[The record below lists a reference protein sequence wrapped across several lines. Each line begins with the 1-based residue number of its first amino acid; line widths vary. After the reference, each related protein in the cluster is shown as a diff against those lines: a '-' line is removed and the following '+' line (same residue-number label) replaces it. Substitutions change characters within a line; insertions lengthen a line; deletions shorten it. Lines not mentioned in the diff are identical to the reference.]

1 MGQIQVIASIFLITF
16 FAIAIVSYATNFAVD
31 NSAPVDLS
39 DDDRIDVDIYRTDVQ
54 TAMQQVNESST
65 TFYQS
70 SIKSGDDTT
79 ETGAVFKPLTM
90 TLNSVKSIISS
101 GNRIL
106 FGSEKGNSGFGIVL
120 IGLVSFFTTIIIL
133 YTWKTWKGNPE

>member
-106 FGSEKGNSGFGIVL
+106 FGSEKGN
-120 IGLVSFFTTIIIL
+120 
-133 YTWKTWKGNPE
+133 